1 MNNNNDTVGSS
12 QNQDKMTED
21 LDKETDKVSSSAPD
35 RRKVCNICLKSNI
48 FSERRFFLLH
58 ILVFLSNLEFGFE
71 FTSLFHV
78 KKYQRFNAYDF
89 DRHTRDCL

>member
-48 FSERRFFLLH
+48 FSERRFFSSYFS
-58 ILVFLSNLEFGFE
+58 VF
-71 FTSLFHV
+71 V
-78 KKYQRFNAYDF
+78 KLRIWI
-89 DRHTRDCL
+89 